1 MSLLHRIRQL
11 FQSPPQALVAAPR
24 SAASQAVEP
33 GPDCLFSAQIAQA
46 IQAHLP
52 GLGFTLSGNQLS
64 SSSLTLTCLVGD
76 RRQHPQAVV
85 YGLEV
90 RAYQAAYFP
99 DGLVDC
105 LAGIGADDA
114 DAFRTAASS
123 YVTGVLQPIV
133 EALSAGHAPALD
145 FSGRASRLKWH
156 PLVGPLQVQ
165 GAWAAKNAELDDEYF
180 LRLFR
185 PYLAELFGDQPC
197 HWLKIYASQMPGG
210 EFIGDCLLD
219 NEPWAAGLALLAQ
232 EVAAWNT
239 AGQFAGQK
247 QFLLFRQCAPA
258 PTSPGSPAG

>member
-11 FQSPPQALVAAPR
+11 FQPVPPALGAAPR
-24 SAASQAVEP
+24 PAASQAAEP
-33 GPDCLFSAQIAQA
+33 GPDCLFSAQVAQA
-46 IQAHLP
+46 VQTHLP
-52 GLGFTLSGNQLS
+52 ELRCTLSGNQLS
-64 SSSLTLTCLVGD
+64 ISSLTLTCLAGE

-114 DAFRTAASS
+114 SAFTNAAHS
-123 YVTGVLQPIV
+123 YVTGVLWPII
-133 EALSAGHAPALD
+133 EALSAAHSPALD
-145 FSGRASRLKWH
+145 FHSRAGRLKWH

-165 GAWAAKNAELDDEYF
+165 GAWAAQRATLDDAHF
-180 LRLFR
+180 LRLFQ
-185 PYLAELFGDQPC
+185 PHLAELLGDQPC
-197 HWLKIYASQMPGG
+197 HWLKIYASKMPGG

-232 EVAAWNT
+232 EAAAWET

-247 QFLLFRQCAPA
+247 QFLLLRQCAPA
-258 PTSPGSPAG
+258 DSPAGHAT